1 MSTSKAKASFDLS
14 KYTIG
19 NDPKKVTVKI
29 EETGDELEVTVKP
42 LSWAKRNQ
50 ILSKSLTWDSTGNTS
65 FDGDTYVRSCLKEM
79 IVGAPWGRTTET
91 ILISID
97 ARLGTALET
106 LVPQAFSGED
116 SDGSLSPDRIKKE
129 LSPSSQA

>member
-1 MSTSKAKASFDLS
+1 MSKVKGGSFELS

-19 NDPKKVTVKI
+19 TDPKKVIVKI
-29 EETGDELEVTVKP
+29 EETGDEFEVTVKP

-50 ILSKSLTWDSTGNTS
+50 ILSKSLTWDGSGNTA

-79 IVGAPWGRTTET
+79 LVDAPWGRTTET
-91 ILISID
+91 FLISID
-97 ARLGTALET
+97 ARLGAALEA

-116 SDGSLSPDRIKKE
+116 SDNLTPDQIKKE

>member
-1 MSTSKAKASFDLS
+1 MSTVKTSGFNLS

-19 NDPKKVTVKI
+19 TDPKKINVKI
-29 EETGDELEVTVKP
+29 EETGDEFEVTVKP

-50 ILSKSLTWDSTGNTS
+50 ILSKSLTWDGAGNTS
-65 FDGDTYVRSCLKEM
+65 FDGDSYVRSCLREM
-79 IVGAPWGRTTET
+79 LVEAPWGRTTET
-91 ILISID
+91 FLISID
-97 ARLGTALET
+97 ARLGAALEA

-116 SDGSLSPDRIKKE
+116 SDTLTPDQIKKE

>member
-1 MSTSKAKASFDLS
+1 MSTSKAKANFDLS

-19 NDPKKVTVKI
+19 NDTKKVTVKI

-50 ILSKSLTWDSTGNTS
+50 ILSKSLTWDNSGNTS

-97 ARLGTALET
+97 ARLGAALET
-106 LVPQAFSGED
+106 LVPQAFSGEE
-116 SDGSLSPDRIKKE
+116 SDTLTPDQIKKE

>member
-1 MSTSKAKASFDLS
+1 MSASKGKASFDLS

-19 NDPKKVTVKI
+19 NEPKKHIIKI

-42 LSWAKRNQ
+42 ISWAKRNQ
-50 ILSKSLTWDSTGNTS
+50 ILSKSLTWDSAGNTS
-65 FDGDTYVRSCLKEM
+65 FDGDTYVRSCLREM
-79 IVGAPWGRTTET
+79 LIDAPWGRTTET
-91 ILISID
+91 FLISID

-106 LVPQAFSGED
+106 LVPQAFSGEE
-116 SDGSLSPDRIKKE
+116 SDTLTPDQIKKE

>member
-1 MSTSKAKASFDLS
+1 MSKAKSSFDIS

-19 NDPKKVTVKI
+19 NEPKKVTIKI
-29 EETGDELEVTVKP
+29 DETEDEFEVTIKP

-65 FDGDTYVRSCLKEM
+65 FDGDTYVRSCLREM
-79 IVGAPWGRTTET
+79 LVDAPWGRTTET
-91 ILISID
+91 FLISID
-97 ARLGTALET
+97 TRLGAALEA

-116 SDGSLSPDRIKKE
+116 SETLTPDKIKKE
-129 LSPSSQA
+129 LSPSSQE

>member
-1 MSTSKAKASFDLS
+1 MSTAKTSGFNLS

-19 NDPKKVTVKI
+19 TDPKKINVKI
-29 EETGDELEVTVKP
+29 EETGDEFEVTVKP

-50 ILSKSLTWDSTGNTS
+50 ILSKSLAWDGAGNTS
-65 FDGDTYVRSCLKEM
+65 FDGDSYVRGCLREM
-79 IVGAPWGRTTET
+79 LVEAPWGRTTET
-91 ILISID
+91 FLISID
-97 ARLGTALET
+97 ARLGAALET

-116 SDGSLSPDRIKKE
+116 SDTLTPDQIKKE